1 MWSKQDAEKKNME
14 GQGGGQGI
22 AAGIF
27 NHFGVSAHRMSAV
40 FHRQCRGGQHCR
52 LQAVFGIAEKF
63 RIGDADGHGGFL
75 GAGPGAGLVYCALRL
90 EEKGVYIS
98 ASVAADADS
107 LHFSRDGAHRTVWRQ
122 RGLDQP
128 FGPQHQHLRLLGH
141 CNRLGDVFVPGGVFD
156 AAGCVS
162 IRGLYGV

>member
-22 AAGIF
+22 AIGIF
-27 NHFGVSAHRMSAV
+27 NHCGAGAAYMLAV
-40 FHRQCRGGQHCR
+40 FHRQRRCGQHCG
-52 LQAVFGIAEKF
+52 LQAIFGIAEKF
-63 RIGDADGHGGFL
+63 RTGDADGHGGFL
-75 GAGPGAGLVYCALRL
+75 GVGPCAGVVHCALRL
-90 EEKGVYIS
+90 GEKGGLIS
-98 ASVAADADS
+98 AAVAADADS

-141 CNRLGDVFVPGGVFD
+141 CHRLGDVFVPGGVFD